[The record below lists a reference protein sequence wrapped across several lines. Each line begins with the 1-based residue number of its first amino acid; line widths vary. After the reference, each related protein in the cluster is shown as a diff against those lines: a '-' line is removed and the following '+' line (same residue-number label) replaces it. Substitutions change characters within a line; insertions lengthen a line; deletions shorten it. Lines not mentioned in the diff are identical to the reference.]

1 MHFSLFLCMYQVVQL
16 DVRGNMVKLN
26 DGSQITYEKCLLATG
41 ECFWTG
47 SLSLVQLIRVLV

>member
-1 MHFSLFLCMYQVVQL
+1 MHFSFLCMYQVVQL